1 MGMSLSPDETNPPL
15 IIDANRMLATSVLR
29 QRLEP
34 VARRHSKIIERP
46 GIVEHARNDNWRAAL
61 SP

>member
-1 MGMSLSPDETNPPL
+1 
-15 IIDANRMLATSVLR
+15 MLATSVLR

-46 GIVEHARNDNWRAAL
+46 GIVDKTKL
-61 SP
+61 S